1 VLAALACVHVY
12 LLLSVCLYA
21 RALTREFGE
30 YLSARRYLGA
40 SREAKLPD
48 VEQQIQSPACRAG
61 GMILYDYRTIH
72 RGAPNPEVGGR
83 ERPVAYVLV
92 SVPGGGRDT
101 YNFPESSV
109 FGEVAPETEFPFF
122 RETQKSGASFAPLC
136 PMLSAPCSL
145 LCMCSSDCAPPIQP
159 RILAL
164 DRCAPK
170 PPTQPH
176 IPRRTRLHGKT
187 GRAAAY
193 EGSEDSLSYNTELQG
208 PDRYA
213 IPIQFAC
220 LKWGL
225 GAGAANLFSK
235 LAKLVLSVEQGFA
248 R

>member
-1 VLAALACVHVY
+1 MRACLSAAVG
-12 LLLSVCLYA
+12 LSVCLYT

-30 YLSARRYLGA
+30 YLSAQRYLGA

-122 RETQKSGASFAPLC
+122 RETQKSGTSFAPLC
-136 PMLSAPCSL
+136 PMLSAVYVLERLRVSYPAPHPSPQP
-145 LCMCSSDCAPPIQP
+145 LCP
-159 RILAL
+159 
-164 DRCAPK
+164 
-170 PPTQPH
+170 
-176 IPRRTRLHGKT
+176 
-187 GRAAAY
+187 
-193 EGSEDSLSYNTELQG
+193 
-208 PDRYA
+208 
-213 IPIQFAC
+213 
-220 LKWGL
+220 
-225 GAGAANLFSK
+225 
-235 LAKLVLSVEQGFA
+235 
-248 R
+248 